1 MYNKLQYIS
10 QGESVEEQLYNIH
23 QALDNGCD
31 WIQMRFK
38 HQKPKKAFAL
48 AEAIKFLCEE
58 YLANFIIND
67 DVHLAKRINA
77 DGVHLGLKD
86 MDVIEARA
94 ILGKTKIIG
103 ATANT
108 FEDIVR
114 QVNNGCDYIGLGP
127 FKHTKTK
134 NSLSPLLGFEG
145 YRSITAKM
153 KESHVDIPL
162 YAIGGIAL
170 EDVNNLLN
178 TGIHG
183 IAVSGIIT
191 KSEDKQE
198 LITQLNEKLY
208 GNTIIKDWKQNTKV

>member
-1 MYNKLQYIS
+1 MFNKLQYIS

-31 WIQMRFK
+31 WVQMRFK
-38 HQKPKKAFAL
+38 HQKPKKALAL

-67 DVHLAKRINA
+67 DVYLAGKINA
-77 DGVHLGLKD
+77 DGVHLGLSD
-86 MDVIEARA
+86 MEVSEART

-103 ATANT
+103 ATANS

-127 FKHTKTK
+127 FQDTKTK
-134 NSLSPLLGFEG
+134 TNLSPILGLDG
-145 YRSITAKM
+145 YRSIIAKM
-153 KESHVDIPL
+153 KKSQIDIPV
-162 YAIGGIAL
+162 YAIGGITL
-170 EDVNNLLN
+170 GDVNPLME

-183 IAVSGIIT
+183 VAVSGIIT
-191 KSEDKQE
+191 KSNDKQE
-198 LITQLNEKLY
+198 LITHLNYNLY
-208 GNTIIKDWKQNTKV
+208 GNVTV

>member
-10 QGESVEEQLYNIH
+10 QGESVEEQLFNIH

-38 HQKPKKAFAL
+38 HQKPKKKYAL
-48 AEAIKFLCEE
+48 AEAVKFLCEE

-67 DVHLAKRINA
+67 DVHLAEKINA
-77 DGVHLGLKD
+77 DGVHLGLTD
-86 MDVIEARA
+86 MGVMEARS

-108 FEDIVR
+108 FEDIIH

-127 FKHTKTK
+127 FQHTITK
-134 NSLSPLLGFEG
+134 SNLSPILGFEG
-145 YRSITAKM
+145 YRSIIAKM
-153 KESHVDIPL
+153 NQSQIEIPI

-170 EDVNNLLN
+170 QDVETLIT

-191 KSEDKQE
+191 KSNQKDK

-208 GNTIIKDWKQNTKV
+208 GSVIV

>member
-10 QGESVEEQLYNIH
+10 QGESNKEQLYNIH

-38 HQKPKKAFAL
+38 NQNQKEIVTL
-48 AEAIKFLCEE
+48 AEAVKFLCEE

-67 DVHLAKRINA
+67 DVHLAEKMNA
-77 DGVHLGLKD
+77 DGVHLGLSD
-86 MDVIEARA
+86 MSVTEARA

-108 FEDIVR
+108 YEDIVN

-127 FKHTKTK
+127 FQYTKTK
-134 NSLSPLLGFEG
+134 SNLSPTLGFEG
-145 YRSITAKM
+145 YQSIITKL
-153 KESHVDIPL
+153 KQSQIEIPL
-162 YAIGGIAL
+162 YAIGGITL
-170 EDVNNLLN
+170 DDVGMLIK

-183 IAVSGIIT
+183 VAVSGIIT
-191 KSEDKQE
+191 NCDQKQK

-208 GNTIIKDWKQNTKV
+208 GTFIV

>member
-38 HQKPKKAFAL
+38 HQKPKKAMAL
-48 AEAIKFLCEE
+48 AEAVKFLCEE

-67 DVHLAKRINA
+67 DVHLAERINA
-77 DGVHLGLKD
+77 DGIHLGLSD
-86 MDVIEARA
+86 MDVAEARA

-114 QVNNGCDYIGLGP
+114 QTNNGCDYIGLGP
-127 FKHTKTK
+127 FQHTKTK
-134 NSLSPLLGFEG
+134 SNLSPILGFEG
-145 YRSITAKM
+145 YRSIIAKM
-153 KESHVDIPL
+153 KQSQVEIPV
-162 YAIGGIAL
+162 YAIGGITL
-170 EDVNNLLN
+170 EDVHTLIK

-183 IAVSGIIT
+183 IAISGIIT
-191 KSEDKQE
+191 KSDQKDK

-208 GNTIIKDWKQNTKV
+208 GNIIV

>member
-1 MYNKLQYIS
+1 MFNKLQYIS

-38 HQKPKKAFAL
+38 YQKPKKALAL
-48 AEAIKFLCEE
+48 AEAVKFLCEE

-67 DVHLAKRINA
+67 DVHLAKQINA
-77 DGVHLGLKD
+77 DGVHLGLSD
-86 MDVIEARA
+86 MGVTDARA

-127 FKHTKTK
+127 FQHTKTK
-134 NSLSPLLGFEG
+134 DNLSPILGIEG
-145 YRSITAKM
+145 YRSIITQMEQAQI
-153 KESHVDIPL
+153 EIPV
-162 YAIGGIAL
+162 YAIGGITL
-170 EDVNNLLN
+170 GDVNPLMK

-183 IAVSGIIT
+183 IAVSGVIT
-191 KSEDKQE
+191 KSDDKQE
-198 LITQLNEKLY
+198 LITQLNYNLY
-208 GNTIIKDWKQNTKV
+208 GNVTI

>member
-23 QALDNGCD
+23 YALDSGCD

-38 HQKPKKAFAL
+38 NQKPKKTFDL
-48 AEAIKFLCEE
+48 AESVKFLCEE

-67 DVHLAKRINA
+67 NVHLAKQINA
-77 DGVHLGLKD
+77 DGVHLGLSD
-86 MDVIEARA
+86 MEVAEARS

-108 FEDIVR
+108 FEDIVH

-127 FKHTKTK
+127 FQYTKTK
-134 NSLSPLLGFEG
+134 AKLSPILGLEG
-145 YRSITAKM
+145 YSSIISKM
-153 KESHVDIPL
+153 AASQIEIPL
-162 YAIGGIAL
+162 YAIGGITL
-170 EDVNNLLN
+170 EDVESLMQ

-183 IAVSGIIT
+183 IAVSGLIT
-191 KSEDKQE
+191 KSDQKDK
-198 LITQLNEKLY
+198 LITELNEKLY
-208 GNTIIKDWKQNTKV
+208 GNVII